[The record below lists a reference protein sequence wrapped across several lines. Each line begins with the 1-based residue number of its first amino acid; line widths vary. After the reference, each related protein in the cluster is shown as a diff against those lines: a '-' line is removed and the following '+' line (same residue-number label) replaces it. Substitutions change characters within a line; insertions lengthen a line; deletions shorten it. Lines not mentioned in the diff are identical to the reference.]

1 MARLKIP
8 EDYFRIPPSLEAL
21 RLIHRIL
28 DQQDRILA
36 TNAELMKVASAHL
49 MILGV
54 KIEEKP
60 EAAKS

>member
-1 MARLKIP
+1 MAKQYIP
-8 EDYFRIPPSLEAL
+8 QDFCRIPPSPAAQ

-28 DQQDRILA
+28 DQQDRILT
-36 TNAELMKVASAHL
+36 TNAELMKVVSAHL

-54 KIEEKP
+54 KTEEKP